1 MGLIPLHLLRSRRG
15 LLALD
20 GLLIFLYAAT
30 LIWPVSQTKYLDAW
44 GSIESTFIADGRFL
58 AENWP
63 RPLWQPNWYCGT
75 RFNFVYPPALR
86 YGTAVLT
93 RFYPMPPSR
102 AYHIYISI
110 LYAAGILGVFLLA
123 RLASGSRAAGWMA
136 ALGTAWLS
144 PVHVLV
150 GELRNDTADY
160 VTQRLKALVLYG
172 EGPHISS
179 LAILPFALAA
189 GFLALR
195 NRSLAAI
202 GGAAIASAL
211 VVSHNFYGG
220 LALAMSFP
228 FVVWSVWLTERENS
242 VWLRAGAIGLLAYG
256 LTAWWLGPSYLRI
269 TVDNLR
275 LVAQPGNVWS
285 PAVAAGF
292 VSVYGVASWRWASR
306 RPERVYVVFLAGV
319 LGYFSLDTLGN
330 YFFQYRIA
338 GEPTRLFPEWDMY
351 VCLAGAEAI
360 RRVAAA
366 AGWKRTTAA
375 ALLFV
380 AAILPARKYIFHPWR
395 LINRYDPYQERVEY
409 RMQDWVHRHLPGSRV
424 LAAGSVRFWYN
435 AWHDLPQL
443 GGGSEQ
449 GVSNQLVVTAQ
460 YRILQEPEP
469 EQPILWAQAYGLDA
483 FIVNEAASG
492 EMYHDWVKPRQF
504 AGRLPVLWDDGK
516 GSVVYHIPRRY
527 RSLARVVDR
536 KGLDALKPMTL
547 EGDIDTV
554 RAYVDLMERGP
565 EARTATRWQGDGRL
579 LIDAPVGDGQS
590 LVVQVSYDPQWRAW
604 VDGKAAPVRKNV
616 VGHVVVDAP
625 QGARQVLLV
634 FETPLEDRIGL
645 GVSVLSLLVV
655 VWLTTRRPAKEVP
668 A

>member
-1 MGLIPLHLLRSRRG
+1 M

-20 GLLIFLYAAT
+20 GLPVFLYAAS

-44 GSIESTFIADGRFL
+44 SSIESTFIADGRFL

-75 RFNFVYPPALR
+75 RFNYVYPPALR

-93 RFYPMPPSR
+93 RSYPMPAAR

-123 RLASGSRAAGWMA
+123 RLASGSRLAGWMA
-136 ALGTAWLS
+136 ALGTVWLS
-144 PVHVLV
+144 PIHLLV
-150 GELRNDTADY
+150 ADLRDDTADY

-189 GFLALR
+189 GFFALR
-195 NRSLAAI
+195 NRSLAAL
-202 GGAAIASAL
+202 GWAAVLSAL
-211 VVSHNFYGG
+211 VVAHNFYGG

-228 FVVWSVWLTERENS
+228 FVVWSVWVTGRERS
-242 VWLRAGAIGLLAYG
+242 VWLRAAAIGLLAYG
-256 LTAWWLGPSYLRI
+256 LSACWLGPSYLRV
-269 TVDNLR
+269 TLNNLR
-275 LVAQPGNVWS
+275 LVAQPGNAWS
-285 PAVAAGF
+285 PAVAAVF
-292 VSVYGVASWRWASR
+292 LAVYGILTWRWASR
-306 RPERVYVVFLAGV
+306 KQERAYVVFLAGV
-319 LGYFSLDTLGN
+319 LGYFSIDTLGN
-330 YFFQYRIA
+330 HYLQYRIA
-338 GEPTRLFPEWDMY
+338 GEPSRLFPEWDMY
-351 VCLAGAEAI
+351 LSLAGAEAL
-360 RRVAAA
+360 RRVAGGG
-366 AGWKRTTAA
+366 GWKRTTAA
-375 ALLFV
+375 FILFV
-380 AAILPARKYIFHPWR
+380 AAVLPAKSYIFHPWR
-395 LINRYDPYQERVEY
+395 LMTRYDPYQERVEY
-409 RMQDWVHRHLPGSRV
+409 RMQDWVNRNLPGSRV

-460 YRILQEPEP
+460 FRILQEPEP

-483 FIVNEAASG
+483 FIINEAESG

-504 AGRLPVLWDDGK
+504 AGRLAVLWDDGK
-516 GSVVYHIPRRY
+516 GSVIYDIPRRY

-536 KGLDALKPMTL
+536 KGMDALKPMTL
-547 EGDIDTV
+547 EGDIDTI

-565 EARTATRWQGDGRL
+565 DARTVTRWQGDGRL
-579 LIDAPVGDGQS
+579 LIEAPVSAEQS

-604 VDGKAAPVRKNV
+604 ADGKAAPVRKNV

-625 QGARQVLLV
+625 PGARQVLLV
-634 FETPLEDRIGL
+634 FEAPLEDRIGL
-645 GVSVLSLLVV
+645 ALTFLSALAAL
-655 VWLTTRRPAKEVP
+655 WLIIRRPP